1 MRFDDFDKKMRVY
14 EESLD
19 QVIPPEVYIVA
30 RLDGRGFTR
39 LAHEVHQFEAPFDA
53 RFKGYMVETTR
64 QLMDC
69 GFDVVYGY
77 TESDEISLLLDFQA
91 DTFGRKVRKLNSV
104 LAGTASAAFS
114 LQLGQP
120 AVFDCRVVPLPNF
133 SLVEDYFLW
142 RQEDAHRNSLNSY
155 CYWMLRK
162 QGLTKRQATHELEG
176 KSVAF
181 KNEKLFSLGVNY
193 NDTPLWQRR
202 GIGLYYRKVMIDGFN
217 PISGQ
222 TVKAERRR
230 LGVDEALPMGDAY
243 RALLRE
249 LMAE

>member
-77 TESDEISLLLDFQA
+77 TESDEISLLLDFQT

-104 LAGTASAAFS
+104 LAGAASAAAS
-114 LQLGQP
+114 RASRPL
-120 AVFDCRVVPLPNF
+120 AVMRTYISV
-133 SLVEDYFLW
+133 
-142 RQEDAHRNSLNSY
+142 
-155 CYWMLRK
+155 
-162 QGLTKRQATHELEG
+162 
-176 KSVAF
+176 SVA
-181 KNEKLFSLGVNY
+181 
-193 NDTPLWQRR
+193 
-202 GIGLYYRKVMIDGFN
+202 
-217 PISGQ
+217 
-222 TVKAERRR
+222 
-230 LGVDEALPMGDAY
+230 
-243 RALLRE
+243 
-249 LMAE
+249 